1 MGGAAAAG
9 QWSGILGG
17 TLGGIGDIIQAQNYH
32 RPRLPEATGYEKRL
46 RDLAQSAYIGGGQE
60 LLGGTAMYNQLA
72 PILMGMLPGMKY
84 VPGTTGGGATDG
96 TGATSGGGGAQT
108 SPLSSYQDTL
118 QALQQNQVRQQ
129 QKQALKAQIKG

>member
-32 RPRLPEATGYEKRL
+32 RPKLPEATGYEKRL

-60 LLGGTAMYNQLA
+60 LLGGVNMYNQMA
-72 PILMGMLPGMKY
+72 PLLMGMLPGMKY
-84 VPGTTGGGATDG
+84 VPGTVGGGGTDG
-96 TGATSGGGGAQT
+96 TGATSGQGDGQT
-108 SPLSSYQDTL
+108 SPLGSYQQSL
-118 QALQQNQVRQQ
+118 QALQQN
-129 QKQALKAQIKG
+129 